1 MRQIR
6 NKKFLNRNNKCNF
19 APIKDVNNK
28 IKYNNLKGKQM
39 KKDLLRFG
47 LLSLLLVFAFIAKA
61 QNVTAVWDFQNNLP
75 EGINTAANFQGK
87 EGDLA
92 STVEGITMHINAT
105 QGKLKGRTSD
115 AQFNTGAILQIPVK
129 SANDVV
135 TVTTYPNY
143 HNLTVGGKAATADV
157 TEYNATSAEVA
168 KGYVEVNATA
178 QSYLYQIKVVHVSAI
193 QEKALYT
200 TDFTEWKKVDGKTAN
215 NTVVDLKTLYSKEV
229 FTMTLNGVEINPT
242 GTNAKFADRTG
253 YMKTLKY
260 TGEYSAAEPSAVTS
274 ALASITKITL
284 HQAAT
289 GGKRGIKVSV
299 KGDCDADWVAIHNVS
314 IVTQGGEDLTLDV
327 NRTNCQIK
335 FEGFTLS
342 QNAFVTDLAI
352 YGNVDMSKTPMLGT
366 FSLNGTNYSAVDI
379 FKEDASGKQLATLL
393 VSKKATL
400 ISETNPLTDLVA
412 ANGTIKSTTYTT
424 TGEGTDQKTVVTIV
438 VEANSD
444 EVTYELTVGFKP
456 DFTLTYYNIDGTT
469 AIGTQKVEQDAN
481 IEKFQKD
488 AEEQVTVVEGKKFR
502 GWATDLKKDSKKF
515 TTSSVI
521 TADTKLY
528 AVVTDIETANK
539 AARYDYDL
547 QKEGFCADDHEAFC
561 VEGNGKWHDVTHGW
575 TFSAG
580 DKIKILMGGKGYIKM
595 NLCKFS
601 TTGNITLT
609 DPKGTEIASV
619 DAKASTDGLITILQN
634 TSTESGEYTLTFAA
648 NAYLHSLSIVNMTEP
663 AYTQEGNWYTVKAG
677 NAQSFIT
684 TLETVNAA
692 NAAADAPRSYIF
704 LPNGT
709 YDLGD
714 KCLTQISGNNISI
727 IGESMDNTIIVN
739 KPAIENEGIGTTAT
753 LLNLSNNLYLQD
765 ITLKDALDYYHTES
779 AGRAVCLQ
787 DRGTK
792 TICKNVK
799 MLSYQDT
806 YYSNEPN
813 GKGQFYFEDSE
824 IHGTVDYICGGGD
837 VYFNRVL
844 FVNESRKE
852 GVKNGTD
859 VIAAPNSKSEWGYI
873 FKDCTIENKA
883 ANFSLGRSWN
893 NIARLTWLNTT
904 INQKDEILNDGTKY
918 AYFDIAAMDAAIAD
932 KFRLDVL
939 KDAEGNTF
947 SPEEKKVLFKD
958 KNGKTKAAEE
968 NIILTAEEAATYT
981 LDAVFGEWKP
991 AVLSTQAAATAAT
1004 LDSDKLSWTG
1014 DAQMYL
1020 VSKDGKFFALTT
1032 EKSVNLNGE
1041 KGTFA
1046 VRAANQMGGFGA
1058 TANSVSTGIRNITSA
1073 TEAAVI
1079 KTAIYAADGTQLT
1092 NLQKGIN
1099 IIVKTLADGSKKTS
1113 KVIVK

>member
-1 MRQIR
+1 MKR
-6 NKKFLNRNNKCNF
+6 N
-19 APIKDVNNK
+19 
-28 IKYNNLKGKQM
+28 
-39 KKDLLRFG
+39 LLRLG

-92 STVEGITMHINAT
+92 STIEGITMHINAT

-115 AQFNTGAILQIPVK
+115 VQFNAGTILQIPVK

-135 TVTTYPNY
+135 TVTSYPNY
-143 HNLTVGGKAATADV
+143 HNLTVGGKAATEDV

-168 KGYVEVNATA
+168 KGYVEVVATG

-215 NTVVDLKTLYSKEV
+215 NTLVDLKTLYSKEALS
-229 FTMTLNGVEINPT
+229 MTLNGVEINPT

-260 TGEYSAAEPSAVTS
+260 TGEYSTAEPSAVTS
-274 ALASITKITL
+274 PLASITKIML

-289 GGKRGIKVSV
+289 GGTRGIKVSV
-299 KGDCDADWVAIHNVS
+299 KGDGDADWVAIHNVS
-314 IVTQGGEDLTLDV
+314 IVTTSGEDLTLDV

-352 YGNVDMSKTPMLGT
+352 YGNVDMSKTPMLDS
-366 FSLNGTNYSAVDI
+366 FSLNGTKYSAVDI
-379 FKEDASGKQLATLL
+379 FKEDASGKQFATLL
-393 VSKKATL
+393 VSKKTNL
-400 ISETNPLTDLVA
+400 ISETNPLKDLVA

-424 TGEGTDQKTVVTIV
+424 TGEGADQKTMVTIV
-438 VEANSD
+438 VESNGD
-444 EVTYELTVGFKP
+444 EVTYELTVAFKP

-481 IEKFQKD
+481 IANFKESMEEK
-488 AEEQVTVVEGKKFR
+488 VTVAEGKKFR

-528 AVVTDIETANK
+528 ALVTDIETASET
-539 AARYDYDL
+539 ARYDYDL
-547 QKEGFCADDHEAFC
+547 QKEGFDINDHEAIS
-561 VEGNGKWHDVTHGW
+561 VEGNGKWHDATHGW
-575 TFSAG
+575 SFEAT
-580 DKIKILMGGKGYIKM
+580 DKLKVKMGGKGYIKM
-595 NLCKFS
+595 NLCQYSK
-601 TTGNITLT
+601 TGKIILL
-609 DPKGTEIASV
+609 DPKGNEVSSIDT
-619 DAKASTDGLITILQN
+619 KPTKDGNLGILQN
-634 TSTESGEYTLTFAA
+634 ESTESGEYTLTFDADT
-648 NAYLHSLSIVNMTEP
+648 YIHSLSIVNMTTP
-663 AYTQEGNWYTVKAG
+663 AYTQNGNWMEVKAG
-677 NAQSFIT
+677 DAQGFIT
-684 TLETVNAA
+684 ALEIANGNNIETNAA
-692 NAAADAPRSYIF
+692 RTYIF

-714 KCLTQISGNNISI
+714 KCLTPISGNNISI

-739 KPAIENEGIGTTAT
+739 KPEVEGIGVTAT
-753 LLNLSNNLYLQD
+753 LFNTSTGLYMQD
-765 ITLKDALDYYHTES
+765 LTLKNAYPFDKST
-779 AGRAVCLQ
+779 GRAVCLQ
-787 DRGTK
+787 DKGTQ

-806 YYSNEPN
+806 YYSNN
-813 GKGQFYFEDSE
+813 NKGQYYFEGSD
-824 IHGTVDYICGGGD
+824 IHGIVDFICGGGD
-837 VYFNRVL
+837 VFFNKCTL
-844 FVNESRKE
+844 TLEPGKGSYITAPYTD
-852 GVKNGTD
+852 GTD
-859 VIAAPNSKSEWGYI
+859 YGYVFDGCKI
-873 FKDCTIENKA
+873 VGSATDSFT
-883 ANFSLGRSWN
+883 FGRSWGGTAKCAFLN
-893 NIARLTWLNTT
+893 TILDKNAAANIASTRWTTDGMNVVAKNFFEYNTV
-904 INQKDEILNDGTKY
+904 DENGKVISPAEN
-918 AYFDIAAMDAAIAD
+918 IV
-932 KFRLDVL
+932 KF
-939 KDAEGNTF
+939 T
-947 SPEEKKVLFKD
+947 KD
-958 KNGKTKAAEE
+958 KEVSEYNTIITAEKAAEF
-968 NIILTAEEAATYT
+968 NLNK
-981 LDAVFGEWKP
+981 VFTNWKP
-991 AVLSTQAAATAAT
+991 ADLASQTTATAAT
-1004 LDSDKLSWTG
+1004 LGNDKLSWTG

-1020 VSKDGKFFALTT
+1020 VAKDGKFFALTT

-1041 KGTFA
+1041 KGTFT

-1058 TANSVSTGIRNITSA
+1058 TTNSVSTGIRNITSA
-1073 TEAAVI
+1073 TAAVI
-1079 KTAIYAADGTQLT
+1079 KTAIYAADGTQLS